1 MIFLPM
7 NILIA
12 VRSYRYL
19 IPPGFTLLLS
29 LCLLTNVAQGQ
40 TGAWEEANAG
50 LADFAAGESLEVTS
64 TLTLNDG
71 RVFAFI
77 RNHSGGETRDGVY
90 RYDPAANQWTKV
102 APRLNQY
109 GYSALVS
116 SGTRIFGI
124 PGGDSQ
130 EVYELNVAAGTWE
143 KVITLPDLGLALS
156 RGIDALGDF
165 LYVPCRIESESTGQE
180 YPDLGLQV
188 TEEFVL
194 QVNIDQQTI
203 TYLRNPDQP
212 LLIKGKGGNPQHP
225 IALTNGKVYHY
236 STFDYR
242 DNNGTGGVYEWD
254 GTRWISATAGLNA
267 INITGNG
274 FGPVGP
280 IFTDVGHQKLFV
292 KTEQGLYE
300 KTDGG
305 WFKYFYRTG
314 ALLFISSDY
323 LFLQESNGGFSR
335 VDQAVTTSLTNQGL
349 ECIERMENFVTPDNG
364 ATFLAEMRVKRDA
377 QGNCSDQ
384 DEPQRVGMYRYV
396 PDYNQPGKVKNL
408 HLEMGTYLGG
418 TGANEV
424 AQTTFTPGGAL
435 LVAGNFNQN
444 MDAPTTPVL
453 GASENDRGKI
463 YALSAD
469 GMQLTMTIVL
479 GEAVYDMDV
488 NAGGEIAVI
497 GSFGVAVLRPDY
509 TLKWS
514 SAESLSERPRLAMAD
529 DGRVVG
535 VVASA
540 SNGPGQVKLYDS
552 DGSVMHVNAN
562 LDNNGGHINNVEIS
576 ASQGQYYVVGYTQ
589 ASSVLQVAYLR
600 AYTLDET
607 VREAWKTWG
616 FGANEIN
623 TNENG
628 ADTRIYHV
636 KATADQLYVA
646 GETAGGGPGGFT
658 VFAYDGQG
666 LTNKIAL
673 NGNDFFTDGT
683 NSCGACHI
691 TFLGKIDP
699 TNGLVKKGKFVHAR
713 LSNGKTNTH
722 RNRHGDL
729 EVDDQG
735 NVLLVGQSAFQ
746 IQDRDVFNVNGEL
759 VGAYVGDQY
768 VLMTTPDFDT
778 RLLWG
783 VFSREGGNGSENR
796 VAFGYGK
803 VAYLAQT
810 DQGRL
815 ITTDN
820 AFQAEPYNTLA
831 DDGSLSNPEVY
842 LAVWNRNVWETA
854 NEDEVELAFIPEDA
868 CFRADDEPCLAT
880 VPDPDDPANPDPA
893 NPDPSLPNP
902 LDPDDP
908 ALAGPL
914 KAFNLITPNGDGRND
929 VWAVAGLQ
937 DLGSYHIRVV
947 TRTGQPIFETDNYRQ
962 DWSGTHQGRA
972 LPAGVYYYSIVVAGQ
987 KKAVTGYVTILY

>member
-1 MIFLPM
+1 MAVHFLRKSFR
-7 NILIA
+7 LLA
-12 VRSYRYL
+12 
-19 IPPGFTLLLS
+19 FTLLLCLFLTS
-29 LCLLTNVAQGQ
+29 LHAQ
-40 TGAWEEANAG
+40 TGAWVEANAG
-50 LADFAAGESLEVTS
+50 LADFSAGESFEVTS

-71 RVFAFI
+71 RVFTFI
-77 RNHSGGETRDGVY
+77 RNHSGGEARDGVY
-90 RYDPAANQWTKV
+90 QYDPAANRWTKT

-124 PGGDSQ
+124 PGGNSQ
-130 EVYELNVAAGTWE
+130 DVYEFLTAEGAWN
-143 KVITLPDLGLALS
+143 KVMTLPDIGLALS
-156 RGIDALGDF
+156 RGIDALGNF
-165 LYVPCRIESESTGQE
+165 LYVPCRVESESTVQE
-180 YPDLGLQV
+180 NPDLDLQV

-194 QVNIDQQTI
+194 RVDIDQQST

-212 LLIKGKGGNPQHP
+212 LLIKGKGGNPKHP
-225 IALTNGKVYHY
+225 VALTDGKVYHY

-242 DNNGTGGVYEWD
+242 DKNGAGGVYEWD

-280 IFTDVGHQKLFV
+280 LFTDAGHGKLFV

-300 KTDGG
+300 KTAGG

-314 ALLFISSDY
+314 ALLFISPDY
-323 LFLQESNGGFSR
+323 LFLQENNGGFAR
-335 VDQAVTTSLTNQGL
+335 VDQAVTTSLGNNGL
-349 ECIERMENFVTPDNG
+349 SCIERMDEFVTPDNG
-364 ATFLAEMRVKRDA
+364 ITFLAEMRVKRDA
-377 QGNCSDQ
+377 QGNCDDQ
-384 DEPQRVGMYRYV
+384 TESQRVGIYRYV
-396 PDYNQPGKVKNL
+396 ANYNQPGKVKNL
-408 HLEMGTYLGG
+408 HLEVGTYLGG
-418 TGANEV
+418 EGANEV
-424 AQTTFTPGGAL
+424 AQTAFTPGDAL
-435 LVAGNFNQN
+435 LVAGNFSDN
-444 MDAPTTPVL
+444 MGASPTPLL

-463 YALSAD
+463 YELTAD
-469 GMQLTMTIVL
+469 GTQVNKTIVL
-479 GEAVYDMDV
+479 GEAVYDLDI
-488 NAGGEIAVI
+488 NAGGEVAVI

-509 TLKWS
+509 TVKWS
-514 SAESLSERPRLAMAD
+514 SGESLSERPRLAIAD
-529 DGRVVG
+529 DGRVVA

-540 SNGPGQVKLYDS
+540 SNGGGQVKLYDS
-552 DGSVMHVNAN
+552 DGSVIHTNTA
-562 LDNNGGHINNVEIS
+562 LDNNGMHINTVEIS
-576 ASQGQYYVVGYTQ
+576 SNHGQYYVAGYTQ

-600 AYTLDET
+600 AYSLNQS
-607 VREAWKTWG
+607 VLQVWRTWG

-628 ADTRIYHV
+628 ADTRLYHV

-666 LTNKIAL
+666 LTNKVAL
-673 NGNDFFTDGT
+673 NGNDYFTDGT
-683 NSCGACHI
+683 NSCGPCHI
-691 TFLGKIDP
+691 TFLGKITP
-699 TNGLVKKGKFVHAR
+699 TTGVVTQGKFLHTR

-722 RNRHGDL
+722 RNHHGDL

-759 VGAYVGDQY
+759 VGTYAGDQY
-768 VLMTTPDFDT
+768 VLMTTPNFNT

-796 VAFGYGK
+796 IAFGNGK
-803 VAYLAQT
+803 VAYLAQS

-820 AFQAEPYNTLA
+820 AFRTEPYNALQS
-831 DDGSLSNPEVY
+831 DGSLSDPDVY
-842 LAVWNRNVWETA
+842 LAVWNRNVWESA
-854 NEDEVELAFIPEDA
+854 NEDEVELAFIPQDA

-880 VPDPDDPANPDPA
+880 VPDPAEPETPTDPNNP
-893 NPDPSLPNP
+893 SP

-914 KAFNLITPNGDGRND
+914 QAFNLITPNGDGRND
-929 VWAVAGLQ
+929 VWAIAGLNN
-937 DLGSYHIRVV
+937 LGSYQIQVV
-947 TRTGQPIFETDNYRQ
+947 TRTGQVVFETDNYRQ
-962 DWSGTHQGRA
+962 DWSGTHLGRS
-972 LPAGVYYYSIVVAGQ
+972 LPAGVYYYAIVVAGQ

>member
-1 MIFLPM
+1 MADHPY
-7 NILIA
+7 
-12 VRSYRYL
+12 RSL
-19 IPPGFTLLLS
+19 IPGGLTLLFS
-29 LCLLTNVAQGQ
+29 LGLLLTTAQAQ

-50 LADFAAGESLEVTS
+50 LADFTAGESFEVTS

-71 RVFAFI
+71 RVFTFV
-77 RNHSGGETRDGVY
+77 RNHSGGEARDGVY
-90 RYDPAANQWTKV
+90 QYDAAGARWSSV

-130 EVYELNVAAGTWE
+130 EVYELNVAAGSWN
-143 KVITLPDLGLALS
+143 KVITLPNVGLALS
-156 RGIDALGDF
+156 RGIDALGNF
-165 LYVPCRIESESTGQE
+165 LYVPCRIESESTVQE
-180 YPDLGLQV
+180 NPDLRLQV

-194 QVNIDQQTI
+194 QVDVDQQT
-203 TYLRNPDQP
+203 TTFLRNPDQP
-212 LLIKGKGGNPQHP
+212 LLIKGKGGNPKHP
-225 IALTNGKVYHY
+225 IALTNGAVYHY

-242 DNNGTGGVYEWD
+242 DNNGTDGVYAWD
-254 GTRWISATAGLNA
+254 GTNWVSATAGLNA

-280 IFTDVGHQKLFV
+280 IFTDAGHGKLFV

-300 KTDGG
+300 KTAGG

-314 ALLFISSDY
+314 ALLFISPDY
-323 LFLQESNGGFSR
+323 LFLQEDNGGFAR
-335 VDQAVTTSLTNQGL
+335 VDQAVTTSLTNNGL
-349 ECIERMENFVTPDNG
+349 SCIERMDNFVTPDNG
-364 ATFLAEMRVKRDA
+364 TTFLAEMRVKRDA
-377 QGNCSDQ
+377 QGNCNDQ
-384 DEPQRVGMYRYV
+384 RESQRVGIYRYV
-396 PDYNQPGKVKNL
+396 PNYDQPGKVKNL
-408 HLEMGTYLGG
+408 HLEVGTYLGG
-418 TGANEV
+418 EGANEV
-424 AQTTFTPGGAL
+424 AQTTFTPGGSL

-444 MDAPTTPVL
+444 MDAPATPLL

-463 YALSAD
+463 YELSAD
-469 GMQLTMTIVL
+469 GTQLTKTIVL
-479 GEAVYDMDV
+479 GEAVYDLDV
-488 NAGGEIAVI
+488 NAGGEIAVV

-509 TLKWS
+509 TVKWS
-514 SAESLSERPRLAMAD
+514 SAESMPERPRLAIAD
-529 DGRVVG
+529 DGRVVAM
-535 VVASA
+535 VASA

-552 DGSVMHVNAN
+552 DGSIMHVNTN
-562 LDNNGGHINNVEIS
+562 LDNNGAHINNVEIS
-576 ASQGQYYVVGYTQ
+576 SSHGQYYVVGYTQ

-600 AYTLDET
+600 AYSLAEP
-607 VREAWKTWG
+607 VQEAWKTWG

-636 KATADQLYVA
+636 KATANQLYVA
-646 GETAGGGPGGFT
+646 GESAGGGPGGFT

-673 NGNDFFTDGT
+673 NGNDYFTDGT
-683 NSCGACHI
+683 NSCGSCHI

-699 TNGLVKKGKFVHAR
+699 TNGLVEKGKFVHAR
-713 LSNGKTNTH
+713 LSSGKTNTH

-759 VGAYVGDQY
+759 VGAYTGDQY

-796 VAFGYGK
+796 IAFGHGK

-810 DQGRL
+810 DKGRM
-815 ITTDN
+815 ITTGN
-820 AFQAEPYNTLA
+820 AFRAAPYNTLSA
-831 DDGSLSNPEVY
+831 DGSLSNADVY

-868 CFRADDEPCLAT
+868 CFRANDEPCLT
-880 VPDPDDPANPDPA
+880 TGPNPNDPPENPVPSDPTNPDP
-893 NPDPSLPNP
+893 NLPDP

-929 VWAVAGLQ
+929 VWAVAGLK

-947 TRTGQPIFETDNYRQ
+947 TRTGQPVFETDNYRQ
-962 DWSGTHQGRA
+962 NWSGTHRGRA